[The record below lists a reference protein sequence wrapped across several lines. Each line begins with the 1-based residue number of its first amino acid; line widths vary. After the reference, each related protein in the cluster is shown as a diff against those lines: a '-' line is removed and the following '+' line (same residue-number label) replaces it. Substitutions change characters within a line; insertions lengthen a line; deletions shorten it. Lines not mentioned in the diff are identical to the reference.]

1 MTPRRKRK
9 LGRWGRAPQIVAGV
23 LILGLLGA
31 MAIKPTKDLL
41 QQKSRV
47 AGVAQELAVLQ
58 KSNGRLEHRIAKLKD
73 PDYIDQ
79 LARRQIGLVKPGEVP
94 YVVMPPSR
102 RVQKRAHHK
111 AASRPARPPVESP
124 SFVQKVLHFIGIG

>member
-1 MTPRRKRK
+1 
-9 LGRWGRAPQIVAGV
+9 
-23 LILGLLGA
+23 

-47 AGVAQELAVLQ
+47 TGIAQELTVLQ
-58 KSNGRLEHRIAKLKD
+58 RSNGRLEHRIAKLKD

-102 RVQKRAHHK
+102 RAQRRSNQKAIP
-111 AASRPARPPVESP
+111 RPARAPVENP
-124 SFVQKVLHFIGIG
+124 SFVQNVLHFIGIG